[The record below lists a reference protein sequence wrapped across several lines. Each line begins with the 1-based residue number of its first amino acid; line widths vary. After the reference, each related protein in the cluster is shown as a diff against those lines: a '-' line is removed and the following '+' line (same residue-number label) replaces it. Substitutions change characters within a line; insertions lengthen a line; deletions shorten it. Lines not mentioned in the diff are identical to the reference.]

1 MKGLSTEDEF
11 LKWNYECNWQKN
23 TIIKPEGLCMKRGGK
38 MSKFEKKGNKRN
50 LTKIQLYPYLFC
62 KENAKKINI
71 QRNKIN

>member
-1 MKGLSTEDEF
+1 
-11 LKWNYECNWQKN
+11 
-23 TIIKPEGLCMKRGGK
+23 MKRGGK